1 MRWTA
6 SGDNTFLLMVRPA
19 LELALSVI
27 PQPIMRER
35 DAITN
40 LDLIRL

>member
-6 SGDNTFLLMVRPA
+6 AGDNTFLLIVRPM
-19 LELALSVI
+19 LELTLTVI
-27 PQPIMRER
+27 PQPIMGER